1 VAALVPMAFPPPA
14 VAGRWQRPVP
24 GEVTRTFSYSPA
36 APFVAGAHRGAD
48 FAARPGEPV
57 RAACDGVVV
66 HAGGSPGG
74 RVVTLR
80 CGGRRVTHLPLT
92 RVTVRRGARVRSGAR
107 IGTVAPGH
115 GGLHLGVRRAAD
127 PFGYEDPLALL
138 PPPLS
143 RRPAPPLA
151 PVARP
156 PALIAR
162 PGAAVA
168 AGPAAIARPGPAA
181 IARPGPAAIAR
192 PGPAVVQPV
201 ILTPPRGGPLRTAPP
216 LAWAGLALVLLGA
229 AGSGTLRVRRRPREP
244 RVRARARAWRTG

>member
-24 GEVTRTFSYSPA
+24 GEVTRAFSYSPA

-48 FAARPGEPV
+48 FAARQGEPV

-80 CGGRRVTHLPLT
+80 CGGRRVTHLPLA
-92 RVTVRRGARVRSGAR
+92 RMMVRRGARVRAGAP
-107 IGTVAPGH
+107 IGTVAAGH

-138 PPPLS
+138 PAPSP
-143 RRPAPPLA
+143 RRPAPPLG

-156 PALIAR
+156 AAL
-162 PGAAVA
+162 
-168 AGPAAIARPGPAA
+168 IARPGPAA
-181 IARPGPAAIAR
+181 ARPGFPARARPGLAARPGRAATAR

-201 ILTPPRGGPLRTAPP
+201 ILTPPRGDPLRTAPP

-229 AGSGTLRVRRRPREP
+229 AGSGTVRVHRRRREP

>member
-1 VAALVPMAFPPPA
+1 
-14 VAGRWQRPVP
+14 
-24 GEVTRTFSYSPA
+24 VTRTFSYSPA

-74 RVVTLR
+74 RVVTVR
-80 CGGRRVTHLPLT
+80 CGGRRVTHLPLA
-92 RVTVRRGARVRSGAR
+92 RVTVRRGARVGAGAP
-107 IGTVAPGH
+107 IGTLAAGH

-127 PFGYEDPLALL
+127 PFGYEDPLAF
-138 PPPLS
+138 LS
-143 RRPAPPLA
+143 APSPRRPAPPLV
-151 PVARP
+151 PVARR
-156 PALIAR
+156 PAPIAR
-162 PGAAVA
+162 PGPATIARP
-168 AGPAAIARPGPAA
+168 GPAAIARPGPAA
-181 IARPGPAAIAR
+181 IMQPEPALIARLGPAAIAR

-201 ILTPPRGGPLRTAPP
+201 ILTPPRGDPLRTAPP

-229 AGSGTLRVRRRPREP
+229 AGSGTARIHRRRRRRAP